1 MVGQGQRLGPLQ
13 MGVTGNQGVKVLLGM
28 AKERALKPQQ
38 SGIDGIDLLAQP
50 EPQIR
55 SNLVIAA
62 AAGVQ
67 LFAERPQQFDQAALN
82 GEMNVLGFQAWVEIT
97 RSSFLP
103 NGFKAFDQLLT
114 LLGADQVATAQ
125 HSGVGHRAIEVL
137 LQQGDVKAN
146 RGVEP
151 LNAGVQALLKAIAPA
166 RARTCLLYTSPSPR
180 DRG

>member
-67 LFAERPQQFDQAALN
+67 LFAERPQQS
-82 GEMNVLGFQAWVEIT
+82 IRR
-97 RSSFLP
+97 RS
-103 NGFKAFDQLLT
+103 
-114 LLGADQVATAQ
+114 TA
-125 HSGVGHRAIEVL
+125 
-137 LQQGDVKAN
+137 K
-146 RGVEP
+146 
-151 LNAGVQALLKAIAPA
+151 
-166 RARTCLLYTSPSPR
+166 
-180 DRG
+180 